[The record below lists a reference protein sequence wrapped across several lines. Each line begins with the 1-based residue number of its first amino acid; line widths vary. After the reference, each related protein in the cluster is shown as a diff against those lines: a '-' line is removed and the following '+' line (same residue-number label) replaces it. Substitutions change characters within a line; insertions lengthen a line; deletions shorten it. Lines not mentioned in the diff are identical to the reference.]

1 MKPTHKETTAAEI
14 LPEQINHAIEAALD
28 KKAFDV
34 RVLALR
40 NSEAFTDY
48 FVVCS
53 ANSIRQVRAVVD
65 EIGKKLRIIQRRPSH
80 IEGYE
85 HGEWGLIDFFDFVVH
100 VFTPETRH
108 FYDLERLWG
117 NAIKIDIPKIA

>member
-1 MKPTHKETTAAEI
+1 MKPTHKKKTAVEI
-14 LPEQINHAIEAALD
+14 LPTQINRAIEAALD

-34 RVLALR
+34 QVLALR

-48 FVVCS
+48 FIVCS

-65 EIGKKLRIIQRRPSH
+65 EVGKKLRIVQRRPSH

-85 HGEWGLIDFFDFVVH
+85 HGEWVLMDFFDFVVH

-108 FYDLERLWG
+108 FYDIERLWG
-117 NAIKIDIPKIA
+117 NAIKIDITEIA